1 MLVIMSGKLEIP
13 LFFCRVYKETNV
25 KWAQLGGGRS
35 TKMGTVAGALG
46 SVSLSLSCLSL
57 SAEDQRST
65 QNAVR
70 LIPLP
75 LECHSLLPSSP
86 HHTPSMPCRWSWQRD
101 VSNRRCSVGLF
112 PSLLSD
118 TLLIKRYLRL
128 TSVVWRLGLFSW
140 TSTVCDDDSRE
151 KEPEIERE
159 RERETAYAIQSR
171 ELRHWLKCI
180 HSIALRKLG
189 PPRRIKYEWMRVQFA
204 FHDEYDEYC
213 VNCSLEFIIKFVFPA
228 NCNAVK

>member
-13 LFFCRVYKETNV
+13 LFLQGIQWNRRQMSTA
-25 KWAQLGGGRS
+25 WGRS

-65 QNAVR
+65 QKTVR

-75 LECHSLLPSSP
+75 LECLSLLSP
-86 HHTPSMPCRWSWQRD
+86 HTPSMPSRWSWQRD
-101 VSNRRCSVGLF
+101 VSNRRCSVCLF

-128 TSVVWRLGLFSW
+128 TSIVWRLGLFSW
-140 TSTVCDDDSRE
+140 TSTECDDDSRE
-151 KEPEIERE
+151 K
-159 RERETAYAIQSR
+159 
-171 ELRHWLKCI
+171 
-180 HSIALRKLG
+180 
-189 PPRRIKYEWMRVQFA
+189 
-204 FHDEYDEYC
+204 
-213 VNCSLEFIIKFVFPA
+213 N
-228 NCNAVK
+228 